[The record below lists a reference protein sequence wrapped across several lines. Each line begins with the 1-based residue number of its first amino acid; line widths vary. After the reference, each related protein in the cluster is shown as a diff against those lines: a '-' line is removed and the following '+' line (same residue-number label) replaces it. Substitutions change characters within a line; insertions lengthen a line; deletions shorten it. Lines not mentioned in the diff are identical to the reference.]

1 MELALT
7 IIVAYL
13 IGNLSPS
20 YLIGKLAKNIDI
32 REHGSGNAGAT
43 NVLRVMGKKFAALT
57 FIVDALKGVLAVVAV
72 RYFFGEN
79 YAMVAG
85 IFVVVGHNWPFILK
99 FKGGK
104 GVATSIGLILV
115 IHPFYGLM
123 AMLIGIATIVKS
135 KIVSLGSIVG
145 MISFTLLVL
154 IFSRDYAIFA
164 VVLAT
169 MSLFRHKEN
178 IRRLIRGEEKTISKK
193 RDS

>member
-1 MELALT
+1 VELALT

-72 RYFFGEN
+72 RYFFGED

-123 AMLIGIATIVKS
+123 AMLIGIATILKS

>member
-1 MELALT
+1 MELTLT

-20 YLIGKLAKNIDI
+20 YLLGKIAKNIDI

-57 FIVDALKGVLAVVAV
+57 FIVDALKGVLAVVVV
-72 RYFFGEN
+72 RHFFGED

-85 IFVVVGHNWPFILK
+85 IFVVVGHNWPIILK

-123 AMLIGIATIVKS
+123 AMLIGVLTLLKS
-135 KIVSLGSIVG
+135 KIVSLGSMVG
-145 MISFTLLVL
+145 MVSFAVLVL
-154 IFSRDYAIFA
+154 IFSRDYAFFA
-164 VVLAT
+164 IVLAT
-169 MSLFRHKEN
+169 MGIYRHKEN
-178 IRRLIRGEEKTISKK
+178 IRRLRRGEEKTISKK
-193 RDS
+193 KDA

>member
-1 MELALT
+1 VELALT

-72 RYFFGEN
+72 RYFFGED

>member
-1 MELALT
+1 MELFVT
-7 IIVAYL
+7 IFVAYL

-20 YLIGKLAKNIDI
+20 YVIGKLAKNIDI
-32 REHGSGNAGAT
+32 RDHGSGNAGAT

-57 FIVDALKGVLAVVAV
+57 FVVDALKGVLAVLVV
-72 RYFFGEN
+72 RYFFGED

-85 IFVVVGHNWPFILK
+85 IFVVVGHNWPIILK

-115 IHPFYGLM
+115 IHPIYGL
-123 AMLIGIATIVKS
+123 LGIVIGIAALMKT
-135 KIVSLGSIVG
+135 KIVSLGSMVG
-145 MISFTLLVL
+145 MTSFAVLVL

-164 VVLAT
+164 LVLAA
-169 MSLFRHKEN
+169 MSVYRHKEN

-193 RDS
+193 KES

>member
-72 RYFFGEN
+72 RYFFGED

-123 AMLIGIATIVKS
+123 AMLIGIATILKS

>member
-1 MELALT
+1 MELTLT

-20 YLIGKLAKNIDI
+20 YVIGKLAKNIDI

-57 FIVDALKGVLAVVAV
+57 FIVDALKGVLAVIVV
-72 RYFFGEN
+72 RYFFGED

-85 IFVVVGHNWPFILK
+85 IFVVVGHNWPVILK

-123 AMLIGIATIVKS
+123 AMLIGIVTLLIT
-135 KIVSLGSIVG
+135 KIVSLGSMVG
-145 MISFTLLVL
+145 MTSFAILVL
-154 IFSRDYAIFA
+154 IFSRDYALFA

-169 MSLFRHKEN
+169 MSLYRHKDN
-178 IRRLIRGEEKTISKK
+178 IHRLMRGEEKTISKK
-193 RDS
+193 KDS

>member
-57 FIVDALKGVLAVVAV
+57 FIVDALKGVLAVVVV
-72 RYFFGEN
+72 RHFFGED

-123 AMLIGIATIVKS
+123 AMLIGIVTILKT
-135 KIVSLGSIVG
+135 KIVSLGSMVG
-145 MISFTLLVL
+145 MIAFALLVL

-178 IRRLIRGEEKTISKK
+178 IRRLMRGEEKTISKK

>member
-72 RYFFGEN
+72 RYFFGED

-123 AMLIGIATIVKS
+123 AMLIGIATILKS

-145 MISFTLLVL
+145 MISFALLVL

>member
-1 MELALT
+1 MELTLT

-20 YLIGKLAKNIDI
+20 YMIGKLAKNIDI

-57 FIVDALKGVLAVVAV
+57 FIVDALKGVLAVVVV
-72 RYFFGEN
+72 RYFFGEG

-85 IFVVVGHNWPFILK
+85 IFVVAGHNWPVILK

-115 IHPFYGLM
+115 IHPFYGLV
-123 AMLIGIATIVKS
+123 AILIGIVTLLKT
-135 KIVSLGSIVG
+135 KIVSLCSMVG
-145 MISFTLLVL
+145 MTSFAILVL
-154 IFSRDYAIFA
+154 IFSRDYGIFA

-169 MSLFRHKEN
+169 MSIYRHKDN
-178 IRRLIRGEEKTISKK
+178 IRRLIRGEEKTISMKK
-193 RDS
+193 KS

>member
-1 MELALT
+1 MELTLT

-20 YLIGKLAKNIDI
+20 YVLGKLAKNIDI

-57 FIVDALKGVLAVVAV
+57 FFVDALKGIFAVLVV
-72 RYFFGEN
+72 RYFFGEDF
-79 YAMVAG
+79 AMVAG
-85 IFVVVGHNWPFILK
+85 IFVVIGHNWPIILS

-115 IHPFYGLM
+115 IHPFYGLI
-123 AMLIGIATIVKS
+123 AIIIGVAALLKT
-135 KIVSLGSIVG
+135 KIVSLGSMVG
-145 MISFTLLVL
+145 MVSFAILVL

-164 VVLAT
+164 LVLAT
-169 MSLFRHKEN
+169 MGIFRHKEN
-178 IRRLIRGEEKTISKK
+178 IRRLMRGEEKTISKK
-193 RDS
+193 KDA

>member
-72 RYFFGEN
+72 RYFFGED